1 VFQEAELGHR
11 VDKRTFDREAAP
23 LRLALLA
30 AQQRL
35 REEARTSVVLVVGG
49 VEGAGKS
56 ETVARLNAWMDP
68 RHIETNGF
76 RPPTDEE
83 RQRPPMWRFWRVLP
97 PKGRIGVFFGSWYTD
112 PIVEAV
118 EGPRRKRA
126 RAALD
131 GRLDDILRF
140 ERMLADEGV
149 LVLKYWLHLS
159 KAAQKARLEA
169 LARDPRTRWRVTRQD
184 RDRLASYDAFVATS
198 ERALRRTSRG
208 HAPWIIIEGTDARY
222 RDLAVG
228 RSLLEA
234 LEARTGREPASGRPA
249 RRRLPVGAPDVDRRT
264 VLSALDLSSALPDGR
279 YEAALERWQAR
290 LGTLLRDRAFRTRA
304 AVLVFEGVDA
314 AGKGGAIRR
323 VTAATDMRWVKIVP
337 VAAPSDEE
345 RARPYLWRFWRHLP
359 PHGTVTIF
367 DRSWYGRVLV
377 ERVEGFAD
385 PEHWERAYGE
395 INDFEDAL
403 VRHGT
408 VVVKLW
414 LHISRAEQLRRF
426 RERARTDY
434 KQYKITAEDWRNR
447 RKWPQYEQAVCDM
460 VERTST
466 RVAPWTLVAAEDK
479 RWARVEVVKT
489 VVRRIEAALDGA

>member
-11 VDKRTFDREAAP
+11 VAKADFSREEPA

-35 REEARTSVVLVVGG
+35 REQARSSVVVVVGG

-56 ETVARLNAWMDP
+56 ETVAQLNAWMDP

-83 RQRPPMWRFWRVLP
+83 RQRPAMWRFWRVLP
-97 PKGRIGVFFGSWYTD
+97 PKGRIGIFFGSWYTQ
-112 PIVEAV
+112 PIVDAV
-118 EGPRRKRA
+118 MGPGRKRA

-149 LVLKYWLHLS
+149 LVLKYWMHLS
-159 KAAQKARLEA
+159 KAAQRARLRA
-169 LARDPRTRWRVTRQD
+169 LEGGPDTRWRVTPQD
-184 RDRLASYDAFVATS
+184 WARFARYDDFVALS
-198 ERALRRTSRG
+198 ERALRRTSLG
-208 HAPWIIIEGTDARY
+208 HAPWIIVEGTDANY
-222 RDLAVG
+222 RHLAVG
-228 RSLLEA
+228 KSLLAA
-234 LEARTGREPASGRPA
+234 LEARTADAPTNGKPSP
-249 RRRLPVGAPDVDRRT
+249 RRLPVGAPDVDRRT
-264 VLSALDLSSALPDGR
+264 VLSTLDLAKTLSDAR
-279 YEAALERWQAR
+279 YEAALPRWQAR
-290 LGTLLRDRAFRTRA
+290 LGRLVRDRAFRERA
-304 AVLVFEGVDA
+304 AVVVFEGVDA
-314 AGKGGAIRR
+314 AGKGGAVRR
-323 VTAATDMRWVKIVP
+323 LTAAMDMRWVKIIP
-337 VAAPSDEE
+337 VAAPTDEE

-359 PHGTVTIF
+359 AHGTVTIF

-385 PEHWERAYGE
+385 APDWQRAYGE

-408 VVVKLW
+408 IVVKLW

-426 RERARTDY
+426 KARETTEY

-447 RKWPQYEQAVCDM
+447 KRWPLYEQAVCDM

-466 RVAPWTLVAAEDK
+466 RQAPWTLVAAEDK

-489 VVRRIEAALDGA
+489 VVKRIEAALEGG